1 MATQDAA
8 VGFKISEVQMQIIEL
23 EHKEAVL
30 TPEDKQKLRKLKQNL
45 QNLRQSYG
53 VDLED

>member
-8 VGFKISEVQMQIIEL
+8 VGFKIAEVQMQIIQL

-30 TPEDKQKLRKLKQNL
+30 TPKDKQKLRHLRQNL
-45 QNLRQSYG
+45 QTLRQSYG
-53 VDLED
+53 IDLED